1 MLALDSIVDRTLLL
15 GLGAPLLGE
24 CMCMCGVTCLS
35 VRVLAKTLGKFIYRV
50 LDCMRM
56 CWH

>member
-15 GLGAPLLGE
+15 GLGAPLLGV
-24 CMCMCGVTCLS
+24 CMYMCGVTCLS
-35 VRVLAKTLGKFIYRV
+35 VRVLAKTLGEFIYRV
-50 LDCMRM
+50 LDCMHM

>member
-15 GLGAPLLGE
+15 ELGTPLLGV
-24 CMCMCGVTCLS
+24 CMCGVTCLS

-50 LDCMRM
+50 LDCVSM